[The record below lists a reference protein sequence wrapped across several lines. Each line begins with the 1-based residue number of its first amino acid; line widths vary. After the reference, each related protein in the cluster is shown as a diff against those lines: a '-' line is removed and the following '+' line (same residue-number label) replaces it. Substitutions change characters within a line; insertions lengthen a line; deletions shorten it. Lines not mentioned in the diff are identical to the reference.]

1 MGLLS
6 EKTEALYVELN
17 RRVEAVILKQLST
30 CSYTATG
37 IFLRYIYSVL
47 VAKNNQKVRSKC
59 LVYEFSFPDIF
70 QQL

>member
-6 EKTEALYVELN
+6 EKAEALYVELN
-17 RRVEAVILKQLST
+17 GRVEAVILKELST
-30 CSYTATG
+30 CSYSGTG

-47 VAKNNQKVRSKC
+47 VAKNNQKVPSKC

-70 QQL
+70 QHL